1 MRGIKKK
8 AEKGHPFISVA
19 MAEPD
24 LVAPVRCGREEGWA
38 GRMLR
43 RSGTVCYVR
52 LVCAVLTLQWDGVG
66 AWLRSC
72 GPARR

>member
-8 AEKGHPFISVA
+8 AEKGPPFISVA
-19 MAEPD
+19 MAD
-24 LVAPVRCGREEGWA
+24 LVAPVRWGQGRGVG

>member
-19 MAEPD
+19 MAERD
-24 LVAPVRCGREEGWA
+24 LVDQVRWGEGWA